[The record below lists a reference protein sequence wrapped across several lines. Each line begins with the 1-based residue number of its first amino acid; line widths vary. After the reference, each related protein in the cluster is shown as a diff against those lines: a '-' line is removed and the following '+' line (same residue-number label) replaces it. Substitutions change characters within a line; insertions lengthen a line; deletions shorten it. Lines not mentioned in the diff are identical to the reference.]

1 MIFKTMI
8 FKVLNEN
15 TPIVTGVIDDPA
27 NNIDAESQTQTDEED
42 ITFSEEEL
50 YSVLSMKGYSYG

>member
-1 MIFKTMI
+1 MI